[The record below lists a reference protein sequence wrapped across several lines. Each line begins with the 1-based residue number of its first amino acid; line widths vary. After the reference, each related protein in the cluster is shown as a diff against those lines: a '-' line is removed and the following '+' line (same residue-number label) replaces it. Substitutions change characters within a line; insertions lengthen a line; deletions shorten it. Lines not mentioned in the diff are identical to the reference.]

1 VFALIPSLDALLQ
14 CLLPAFTQPS
24 FQTHCEI
31 FLGWLMCLS
40 RRTEFAVFQT
50 IQADTLLNRK
60 KRHPFDR
67 YYNFFSRSA
76 WTVADLAR
84 CLAVQIVVV
93 LNPAGLLYLV
103 VDDTLLHKRGK
114 HVYGLGWFRDAVA
127 STAKRVATA
136 SGNHWVVLGL
146 AICIPKTDIIL
157 CLPIH
162 CKLHLPGNGQP
173 SEAALARDMLLEV
186 RRWFPNR
193 QLVLIGDG
201 AYANETMFS
210 GWSDLAKHVKYVGV
224 MRSDAALYDP
234 APPQQPKSKRGPKPK
249 KGPRLPSPKE
259 AAKKADRTRSP
270 QSPWAWQTV
279 TAMAYGVQR
288 ELWVVSYLA
297 VWPTVLGLVPIRVV
311 VVRDPQGKFDDAYLF
326 TTDVDAALSWVIAT
340 FARRWS
346 IEVAFKASKQVMK
359 IESPQ
364 HWCEESI
371 KKLAPW
377 VWLMQSVVSLW
388 YLTAGRQ
395 TPAAQA
401 ARRRMGAWD
410 TEWSLA
416 HMLRILRRTTLG
428 EIINSN
434 SPTRADQKQL
444 IDALENY
451 LSLAI

>member
-1 VFALIPSLDALLQ
+1 LDSLLQ

-24 FQTHCEI
+24 FQTQCEI
-31 FLGWLMCLS
+31 LLGWLMCLS
-40 RRTEFAVFQT
+40 RRTEFSVFQT
-50 IQADTLLNRK
+50 IQADTPVNRK

-76 WTVADLAR
+76 WCVADLAR
-84 CLAVQIVVV
+84 CVAVQIVVA
-93 LNPAGLLYLV
+93 LNPTGLLYLV

-136 SGNHWVVLGL
+136 SGNHWVVMGL
-146 AICIPKTDIIL
+146 AVCIPKTDIIL

-162 CKLHLPGNGQP
+162 CRLHLPGKGKP
-173 SEAALARDMLLEV
+173 GEATLAREMLIEV
-186 RRWFPNR
+186 RSWFPER
-193 QLVLIGDG
+193 QLVLVGDG
-201 AYANETMFS
+201 AYANENMFS
-210 GWSDLAKHVKYVGV
+210 QWSDLAEHVKYVGV
-224 MRSDAALYDP
+224 MRKDAALYDP
-234 APPQQPKSKRGPKPK
+234 VPSKQPKSKRGPKPK
-249 KGPRLPSPKE
+249 KGRRLPTPKE
-259 AAKKADRTRSP
+259 AANKANRARKAK
-270 QSPWAWQTV
+270 SPWVWQTV

-288 ELWVVSYLA
+288 ELQVVSYLA
-297 VWPTVLGLVPIRVV
+297 VWPTVLRLVPIRVV

-326 TTDVDAALSWVIAT
+326 TTAVDAELSWVIAT
-340 FARRWS
+340 YARRWS

-388 YLTAGRQ
+388 YLTDGRK
-395 TPAAQA
+395 TAEAKA
-401 ARRRMGAWD
+401 ARRRMGEWD

-416 HMLRILRRTTLG
+416 HMLRVLRRTTLRA
-428 EIINSN
+428 IINFN
-434 SPTRADQKQL
+434 SPTKADQQQL
-444 IDALENY
+444 IDDLENY
-451 LSLAI
+451 IGLAI